1 MIHPVKSSLF
11 YGPPPV
17 TGEKIFGPPPL
28 QLTFSL
34 ITIIKHLILLV
45 LFLHLSA
52 GNGLVLTPKEINLV
66 DYSSFSNL
74 YFKNW
79 PTPLFVQKCVGP
91 PPRIVLTIV
100 THPLINKEWS
110 GSNAEQSHAK
120 CLAKL
125 SPIERGCAWM
135 GDHLRVLCSFFFLF
149 ASKQIDSNTIIQ
161 KSSFLL
167 SRVAY

>member
-1 MIHPVKSSLF
+1 MAH
-11 YGPPPV
+11 PPV

-52 GNGLVLTPKEINLV
+52 GNGLVLTPKKINFV
-66 DYSSFSNL
+66 DYAPSAICIS
-74 YFKNW
+74 KIG
-79 PTPLFVQKCVGP
+79 PPPLFVQKCVDP
-91 PPRIVLTIV
+91 PPRIVFTIV

-125 SPIERGCAWM
+125 SPIERG
-135 GDHLRVLCSFFFLF
+135 
-149 ASKQIDSNTIIQ
+149 
-161 KSSFLL
+161 
-167 SRVAY
+167 